1 MMAVRTR
8 VTDSYCTQAFNGK
21 RWGMIM
27 LKLLIIHTD
36 DGPLVE
42 NKREKNAGDA
52 WRLDD
57 ESRADEMPTT
67 YEQ

>member
-1 MMAVRTR
+1 
-8 VTDSYCTQAFNGK
+8 
-21 RWGMIM
+21 M

-42 NKREKNAGDA
+42 NKREKNAVDA

-57 ESRADEMPTT
+57 ESRAVEMPTT